1 MSAPKIAQI
10 ALDNPL
16 RTLFDYLVP
25 DHLSAHLVPGCRVWV
40 PFGRRRLIGIFIQF
54 VDHSDIQ
61 LKKLKSLQQIIDELP
76 VFDAQTL
83 ALLTWA
89 ASYYHYSLG
98 AALFTALPPALRK
111 AATRAQLSEYCWLVN
126 PFSMS
131 ALKRAPRQQAIYAWC
146 QQQKRSMIPHD
157 QLIQQFPDSQ
167 AALKALADKGYLTRQ
182 EMALQMS
189 PAASVDSQTLTL
201 SEAQRQVSEQLLS
214 RLDHFNTTLLEGVT
228 GSGKTEVYFSLIE
241 RVLRMPASQVLIL
254 VPEIGLTPQLL
265 ARVKKHFS
273 TEIGVLHSNISEK
286 QRLSIWLKISQGAIR
301 IVIGTRLSVF
311 TPMPQLKL
319 IIIDEEHDASF
330 KQQEGFMYHARDVA
344 IYRAKQADIPVILGS
359 ATPSFESLH
368 NVSVDKYNHLPL
380 AQRAHAGQLP
390 VIHTCDMRNQ
400 PANAILSSTLTSA
413 MQQHLAN
420 NKQVI
425 LFLNRRG
432 YAPALFCHDCGWI
445 AQCPRCDA
453 NMTYHATRAS
463 LICHH
468 CDYQMHKPDTC
479 ADCQSSNLIL
489 LGHGTQRIEEV
500 LQAEF
505 ADYSH
510 IRLDRDSTRNKGSM
524 ENILQDIQAHKY
536 QIIIGTQLLSK
547 GHDFPDVSLVGI
559 LDIDYGIYSADY
571 RAMERSAQLLIQVA
585 GRAGRRQTQGE
596 VFVQT
601 HNPDHPLLNVLI
613 NENYSQ
619 FAQQAL
625 KTRAEYQLP
634 PYTCH
639 VSLRARA
646 TDSQNVHTFLT
657 QARSIAADY
666 LPDQI
671 SVQGPIT
678 PIMEKKAGQYR
689 AFLILTRPQRG
700 MFYEQIQHWIHQ
712 VSAFPAA
719 KRVHWTIDVD
729 PIDAN

>member
-1 MSAPKIAQI
+1 MSAPKLARI

-40 PFGRRRLIGIFIQF
+40 PFGKRRLIGIFIQF
-54 VDHSDIQ
+54 TEHSDIE
-61 LKKLKSLQQIIDELP
+61 LKKLKSLQQVIDEPP
-76 VFDAQTL
+76 VFDAQVL

-89 ASYYHYSLG
+89 AGYYHYSLG

-111 AATRAQLSEYCWLVN
+111 AATHAQLYQSCWLIN
-126 PFSMS
+126 PLPAS
-131 ALKRAPRQQAIYAWC
+131 ALQRAPKQQAIYAWC
-146 QQQKRSMIPHD
+146 QQQQQYMIPHD
-157 QLIQQFPDSQ
+157 QLKQQFPDSQ
-167 AALKALADKGYLTRQ
+167 SALKALSDKGYLTRQ
-182 EMALQMS
+182 EIALQIS
-189 PAASVDSQTLTL
+189 PATSIDSQALTL
-201 SEAQRQVSEQLLS
+201 SDAQAQVSKQLQSQLE
-214 RLDHFNTTLLEGVT
+214 HFNTTLLEGVT
-228 GSGKTEVYFSLIE
+228 GSGKTEVYFSVMDT
-241 RVLRMPASQVLIL
+241 VLRQPASQILIL

-265 ARVKKHFS
+265 ARVEKQFS
-273 TEIGVLHSNISEK
+273 CEIGVLHSHMSDK
-286 QRLSIWLKISQGAIR
+286 QRLSTWLKISRGCLR
-301 IVIGTRLSVF
+301 IVIGTRLAVF

-330 KQQEGFMYHARDVA
+330 KQQEGFLYHARDVA

-368 NVSVDKYNHLPL
+368 NVSIDKFHHLRL
-380 AQRAHAGQLP
+380 TQRAQAGQLP

-400 PANAILSSTLTSA
+400 PAKAILSSTLTRA
-413 MQQHLAN
+413 MQQHLAR

-445 AQCPRCDA
+445 ARCPRCDA

-463 LICHH
+463 LYCHH
-468 CDYQMHKPDTC
+468 CDTQMHKPDLC

-500 LQAEF
+500 LQEQF
-505 ADYSH
+505 ADYSC

-524 ENILQDIQAHKY
+524 EHILHAIHAHQY

-559 LDIDYGIYSADY
+559 LDIDYGIYSADF

-596 VFVQT
+596 VYVQT
-601 HNPDHPLLNVLI
+601 HNPDHPLLNLLI
-613 NENYSQ
+613 GADYARY
-619 FAQQAL
+619 AQEAL

-634 PYTCH
+634 PYSYH

-646 TDSQNVHTFLT
+646 TDSQNVHTFLN
-657 QARSIAADY
+657 QAKAIAHDH
-666 LPDQI
+666 LSDQI
-671 SVQGPIT
+671 SVQGPII

-689 AFLILTRPQRG
+689 AFLLLTRPQRS
-700 MFYEQIQHWIHQ
+700 MLSEQIQHWIERI
-712 VSAFPAA
+712 SALPAA
-719 KRVHWTIDVD
+719 RRVHWTVDVD
-729 PIDAN
+729 PIDAH